1 MAVEEHILMWVHR
14 FIMLQKEDK
23 ETMVLAGTR

>member
-1 MAVEEHILMWVHR
+1 MAVEEHILMWVHL
-14 FIMLQKEDK
+14 FTMLQKEGK